1 MFLVKYAYIKNIVYC
16 KYAIENIS
24 QGAIKLKITLLKD
37 GIVYDLEKDRYDK
50 KDIIIKDGKI
60 AEIAENLSD
69 KYENMEIIELNEKFV
84 FPGFIDCHTHLGII
98 EECTGK
104 IGVDN
109 NETSDPVTPH
119 LNGIDAINP
128 FDIAFK
134 DAVKSGITCV
144 MSGPGSNNVVGG
156 RNVVIKTV
164 GTIIDKMIV
173 KNPAGF
179 KVSLGENPLSTY
191 GINDKCPVTRMGS
204 AALIRELFM
213 RTEDYIVRK
222 ENNNIKERD
231 IRLEA
236 VIPLLKGE
244 IPLRVHAHRADDI
257 VTAIRIADEFNI
269 SKMVIEHG
277 TEAHLVKSYLKE
289 KNVPVA
295 YGPLLTPRIKME
307 LKGRR
312 YASIVELFKEGV
324 KTAII
329 TDHPYNSIDCLRTVA
344 AIAMAQGLSFK
355 DAIKSITINAAEIL
369 NCQDRIGKL
378 KIGYDADIVVYD
390 GDPLDIKSKVD
401 ITIIDG
407 EIVFKRD

>member
-1 MFLVKYAYIKNIVYC
+1 M
-16 KYAIENIS
+16 
-24 QGAIKLKITLLKD
+24 LLKYEYKYRD
-37 GIVYDLEKDRYDK
+37 ILERKIALNVTILKGGILYNLEEDNYNK
-50 KDIIIKDGKI
+50 KDIVIKDGKI
-60 AEIAENLSD
+60 AEISNNLANE
-69 KYENMEIIELNEKFV
+69 YEDAEIINLNEKIV
-84 FPGFIDCHTHLGII
+84 FPGFVDCHTHLGII

-134 DAVKSGITCV
+134 DAVESGITCV

-156 RNVVIKTV
+156 RNVVIKTH

-179 KVSLGENPLSTY
+179 KISLGENPLSTY
-191 GINDKCPVTRMGS
+191 GINHKCPVTRMGS

-222 ENNNIKERD
+222 ENKKVEERD

-236 VIPLLKGE
+236 VIPVLKGE

-257 VTAIRIADEFNI
+257 VTAVRIAEEFNI
-269 SKMVIEHG
+269 TKMVIEHG
-277 TEAHLVKSYLKE
+277 TEAHLVKSYLNE

-307 LKGRR
+307 LKARNYG
-312 YASIVELFKEGV
+312 SIVELTEAGI
-324 KTAII
+324 KTALI

-344 AIAMAQGLSFK
+344 AIALSQGLSFK
-355 DAIKSITINAAEIL
+355 DSIKSLTTNAAEIL

-378 KIGYDADIVVYD
+378 EIGYDADIVVYD
-390 GDPLDIKSKVD
+390 GNPLDIKSKVNL
-401 ITIIDG
+401 TMIDG
-407 EIVFKRD
+407 EIVFKRDYN

>member
-1 MFLVKYAYIKNIVYC
+1 MKVTI
-16 KYAIENIS
+16 
-24 QGAIKLKITLLKD
+24 LKG
-37 GIVYDLEKDRYDK
+37 GILYNLEEDNYNK
-50 KDIIIKDGKI
+50 KDIVIKDGKI
-60 AEIAENLSD
+60 AEISNNLANE
-69 KYENMEIIELNEKFV
+69 YENAEIIDLNEKIV

-134 DAVKSGITCV
+134 DAVESGITCV

-156 RNVVIKTV
+156 RNVVIKTH

-179 KVSLGENPLSTY
+179 KISLGENPLSTY
-191 GINDKCPVTRMGS
+191 GINHKCPVTRMGS

-222 ENNNIKERD
+222 ENKKVEERD

-236 VIPLLKGE
+236 VIPVLKGE

-257 VTAIRIADEFNI
+257 VTAIRIAEEFNI
-269 SKMVIEHG
+269 TKMVIEHG
-277 TEAHLVKSYLKE
+277 TEAHLVKSYLNE

-307 LKGRR
+307 LKARNYG
-312 YASIVELFKEGV
+312 SIVELTEAGI
-324 KTAII
+324 KTALI

-344 AIAMAQGLSFK
+344 TIALSQGLSFK
-355 DAIKSITINAAEIL
+355 DSIKSLTTNAAEIL

-378 KIGYDADIVVYD
+378 EIGYDADIVVYD
-390 GDPLDIKSKVD
+390 GNPLDIKSKVNL
-401 ITIIDG
+401 TMIDG
-407 EIVFKRD
+407 KIVFKTDYN

>member
-1 MFLVKYAYIKNIVYC
+1 MRAILIKN
-16 KYAIENIS
+16 
-24 QGAIKLKITLLKD
+24 
-37 GIVYDLEKDRYDK
+37 GILYDLKKDKYDK
-50 KDIIIKDGKI
+50 KDLIISDGKI
-60 AEIAENLSD
+60 TEISENLSAQHED
-69 KYENMEIIELNEKFV
+69 TEIIDLKEKFV

-104 IGVDN
+104 IGADN
-109 NETSDPVTPH
+109 NETSNPVTPH
-119 LNGIDAINP
+119 LNGIDGINP
-128 FDIAFK
+128 LDISFR
-134 DAVKSGITCV
+134 DAIKSGITCV

-156 RNVVIKTV
+156 RNVALKTY
-164 GTIIDKMIV
+164 GTIIDKMVI

-222 ENNNIKERD
+222 ENKKIEERD

-257 VTAIRIADEFNI
+257 VTAIRIAEEFKI

-289 KNVPVA
+289 KNIP
-295 YGPLLTPRIKME
+295 GSLW
-307 LKGRR
+307 
-312 YASIVELFKEGV
+312 
-324 KTAII
+324 AIS
-329 TDHPYNSIDCLRTVA
+329 YS
-344 AIAMAQGLSFK
+344 
-355 DAIKSITINAAEIL
+355 
-369 NCQDRIGKL
+369 
-378 KIGYDADIVVYD
+378 
-390 GDPLDIKSKVD
+390 
-401 ITIIDG
+401 
-407 EIVFKRD
+407 

>member
-1 MFLVKYAYIKNIVYC
+1 MKNI
-16 KYAIENIS
+16 
-24 QGAIKLKITLLKD
+24 LLKN
-37 GIVYDLEKDRYDK
+37 GVVYDIEADEYIK
-50 KDIIIKDGKI
+50 KDIIIEEGKI
-60 AEIAENLSD
+60 QDIGENISCKFQGNKQIDL
-69 KYENMEIIELNEKFV
+69 KEMFV

-104 IGVDN
+104 IGADN
-109 NETSDPVTPH
+109 NETSSPVTPH
-119 LNGIDAINP
+119 LNGIDGINP
-128 FDIAFK
+128 FDVSFK
-134 DAVKSGITCV
+134 DALRSGVTCV

-156 RNVVIKTV
+156 RNIAIKTC

-179 KVSLGENPLSTY
+179 KISLGENPITTY
-191 GINDKCPVTRMGS
+191 GVNDKCPVTRMGI

-213 RTEDYIVRK
+213 RTEDYIYRK
-222 ENNNIKERD
+222 ENNKLQERD

-257 VTAIRIADEFNI
+257 VTAVRIAEEFKI
-269 SKMVIEHG
+269 KKMVIEHG

-289 KNVPVA
+289 KKIPVA

-307 LKGRR
+307 LKARN
-312 YASIVELFKEGV
+312 YKSIVELFEAGV

-344 AIAMAQGLSFK
+344 AIALAQGLPFRE
-355 DAIKSITINAAEIL
+355 AIKSITENPAEIL
-369 NCQDRIGKL
+369 NCQGKIGKL
-378 KIGYDADIVVYD
+378 DIGYDADVVVYD
-390 GDPLDIKSKVD
+390 KNPLDINSKVQYTL
-401 ITIIDG
+401 ING
-407 EIVFKRD
+407 EIVFARD

>member
-1 MFLVKYAYIKNIVYC
+1 MKVTI
-16 KYAIENIS
+16 
-24 QGAIKLKITLLKD
+24 LKG
-37 GIVYDLEKDRYDK
+37 GILYNLEEDNYNK
-50 KDIIIKDGKI
+50 KDIVIKDGKI
-60 AEIAENLSD
+60 AEISNNLANE
-69 KYENMEIIELNEKFV
+69 YENAEIIDLNEKIV

-134 DAVKSGITCV
+134 DAVESGITCV

-156 RNVVIKTV
+156 RNVVIKTH

-179 KVSLGENPLSTY
+179 KISLGENPLSTY
-191 GINDKCPVTRMGS
+191 GINHKCPVTRMGS

-222 ENNNIKERD
+222 ENKKVEERD

-236 VIPLLKGE
+236 VIPVLKGE

-257 VTAIRIADEFNI
+257 VTAIRIAEEFNI
-269 SKMVIEHG
+269 TKMVIEHG
-277 TEAHLVKSYLKE
+277 TEAHLVKSYLNE

-307 LKGRR
+307 LKARNYG
-312 YASIVELFKEGV
+312 SIVELTEAGI
-324 KTAII
+324 KTALI

-344 AIAMAQGLSFK
+344 TIALSQGLSFK
-355 DAIKSITINAAEIL
+355 DSIKSLTTNAAEIL

-378 KIGYDADIVVYD
+378 EIGYDADIVVYD
-390 GDPLDIKSKVD
+390 GNPLDIKSKVNL
-401 ITIIDG
+401 TMIDG
-407 EIVFKRD
+407 EIVFKRDYN

>member
-1 MFLVKYAYIKNIVYC
+1 MKDI
-16 KYAIENIS
+16 
-24 QGAIKLKITLLKD
+24 LLKN
-37 GIVYDLEKDRYDK
+37 GTLYDLENDKYDK
-50 KDIIIKDGKI
+50 KDIVLRDGKI
-60 AEIAENLSD
+60 LEIAKNLSNE
-69 KYENMEIIELNEKFV
+69 YEDIEVIDLKEKFV
-84 FPGFIDCHTHLGII
+84 FPGFIDCHTHVGII

-104 IGVDN
+104 IGADN

-119 LNGIDAINP
+119 LNSIDGINP
-128 FDIAFK
+128 FDVSFK
-134 DAVKSGITCV
+134 DAIRSGITCV

-156 RNVVIKTV
+156 RNIAIKTC

-173 KNPAGF
+173 KNPVGF
-179 KVSLGENPLSTY
+179 KISLGENPLSTY
-191 GINDKCPVTRMGS
+191 GIKDKCPVTRMGN

-213 RTEDYIVRK
+213 RAEDYIVRK
-222 ENNNIKERD
+222 ENKKIEERD

-236 VIPLLKGE
+236 VIPLLKGV

-257 VTAIRIADEFNI
+257 VTAIRIAEEFNI

-289 KNVPVA
+289 KNIPVA

-307 LKGRR
+307 LKARN
-312 YASIVELFKEGV
+312 YHSIVELFEAGV
-324 KTAII
+324 KTALI
-329 TDHPYNSIDCLRTVA
+329 TDHPYNSIDCLRLVA
-344 AIAMAQGLSFK
+344 SMALAQGLSYK

-378 KIGYDADIVVYD
+378 EVGYDADVVVYD
-390 GDPLDIKSKVD
+390 GNPLDIKSKVE

-407 EIVFKRD
+407 EVVFQRV